1 LVLETREAQ
10 VLGKTISHYQIVE
23 KLGSGGMGE
32 VYKAED
38 LKLHRPVA
46 LKFLS
51 HEFTHDAEERQRFA
65 KEAIAASAL
74 DDPNIGTIHE
84 IAEEDNQFFIV
95 MSYYEGGTLK
105 EKITSRPA
113 GLEIRDALDIAMQI
127 ARGLTKAHKKGIV
140 HRDIK
145 PGNILFTE
153 DGQVKI
159 IDFGLAKLKG
169 SSILTKSGTTL
180 GTVAYMSPEQA
191 QGLPADQRSDVWSLG
206 VILYEMLTG
215 KRPFQGEHEQSIMYL
230 IINEEPEFINK
241 VRGDVPHQIARIVEK
256 ALAKKKEKR
265 FSTMKAILEALETAA
280 EEIQEGILKK
290 APLLRLRRK
299 QRQTVFRLI
308 MIGFLIVASGIVIW
322 LNQYKKTK
330 PVAVALLPIKNT
342 ADNTEQE
349 WFTDSMTGALTF
361 KLAQISGLRVTSLSS
376 TVLYKEATKPAAQIA
391 KELGVRY
398 LVESSAE
405 KTGDR
410 VLVSAGLI
418 DATKDK
424 IIWADDFEGE
434 FTNIRQLQG
443 DIAKTIAKKLQAKL
457 TPFEEVEFA
466 ALQPVNPETYTLIT
480 RGLFLVNKLTPD
492 GISNGMAYL
501 HQAAEIDPE
510 EPQAHAGLALGY
522 AVISHT
528 PSPPPYAAD
537 RAREAAMKALE
548 LDSTLAEAHL
558 ALGMVRIYEDR
569 DREGAEHAFQ
579 RALELNSSLH
589 LAHDHYG
596 WYLFLIGETEKA
608 LAELQLATE
617 IDPLSAVYPTDQGWI
632 YYFTGDHD
640 RAIDVTQNSLEMY
653 PDNPYALCVQG
664 FCYGGKGMY
673 DQAIDVQKKAV
684 ELSEAWRFGLGF
696 SYAKAGQTNKAI
708 ALAAEMESQA
718 TIWDTWGL
726 SVVYAGLDDGDKMF
740 YWLEEA
746 YRQHHPFVLW
756 IRAMDNFYGA
766 WYDDPRFIDLAQRMN
781 LPGYNEDA

>member
-10 VLGKTISHYQIVE
+10 VLGKTISHYKIVE

-84 IAEEDNQFFIV
+84 IAEEDNYFFIV

-113 GLEIRDALDIAMQI
+113 GLEIRGALDIAMQI

-241 VRGDVPHQIARIVEK
+241 VRGDVPHQVASIVEK

-265 FSTMKAILEALETAA
+265 FSTMKAMLEALETAA

-290 APLLRLRRK
+290 TPLFRLRRK

-376 TVLYKEATKPAAQIA
+376 TVLYKEATKPAAQMA

-410 VLVSAGLI
+410 VFVSAGLI

-434 FTNIRQLQG
+434 FTNIRKLQG
-443 DIAKTIAKKLQAKL
+443 DIAKTIAEKLQAKL

-466 ALQPVNPETYTLIT
+466 AVQPINPETYTLIT

-492 GISNGMAYL
+492 GIANGMAYL

-558 ALGMVRIYEDR
+558 ALGMVRIYEDW

-579 RALELNSSLH
+579 RALELNPSLH
-589 LAHDHYG
+589 LARDHYG
-596 WYLFLIGETEKA
+596 WFLLLMGESEKA
-608 LAELQLATE
+608 LTELNQAKQL
-617 IDPLSAVYPTDQGWI
+617 DPLSPVYPVDQGWM
-632 YYFTGDHD
+632 YYFIGDYD
-640 RAIDVTQNSLEMY
+640 KTLDETQKSLELF
-653 PDNPYALCVQG
+653 PDFSYALCIQG
-664 FCYGGKGMY
+664 FGYVGKGMV
-673 DQAIDVQKKAV
+673 DEAIAAQKRAT
-684 ELSEAWRFGLGF
+684 ELSQDWRFGLGF
-696 SYAKAGQTNKAI
+696 TYAVTGHTEEAI
-708 ALAAEMESQA
+708 ALAVEMESQP
-718 TIWDTWGL
+718 TVWETWGL
-726 SVVYAGLDDGDKMF
+726 AVVYAGLGDKDKAF

-746 YRQHHPFVLW
+746 VRQHHPFVLW
-756 IRAMDNFYGA
+756 LKPFKNYFSIL
-766 WYDDPRFIDLAQRMN
+766 YDDPRFEDLAQRLD
-781 LPGYNEDA
+781 LPE